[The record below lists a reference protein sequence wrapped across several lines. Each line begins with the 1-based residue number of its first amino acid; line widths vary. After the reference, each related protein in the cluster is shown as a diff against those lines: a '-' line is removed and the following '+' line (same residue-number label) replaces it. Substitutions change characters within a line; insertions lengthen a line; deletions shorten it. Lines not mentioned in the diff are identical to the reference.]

1 MNKKKVVYLILL
13 IVTAL
18 THFLLPEITG
28 HNHILVRSFGIIP
41 FIFLVL
47 FLFASDT
54 KNPRD

>member
-18 THFLLPEITG
+18 IHFLLPEITG

-41 FIFLVL
+41 FIFFV
-47 FLFASDT
+47 LFASDT